1 MLSAPRQ
8 IGALTHHPP
17 SGEITMAYG
26 ETLLTMN
33 GTICT
38 ELVRRTLDDGGAM
51 ATFLV
56 ISNER
61 RFDKE
66 TGTWVDGRKFAVRV
80 KCFRKLAENVLAS
93 LNVGDHVIV
102 SGRLRSTE
110 YEEDGRTRHGLE
122 LDAYALGPN
131 LKNATAQIRRIR
143 GGGLPDLNS
152 ATPAA

>member
-1 MLSAPRQ
+1 
-8 IGALTHHPP
+8 
-17 SGEITMAYG
+17 MAYG
-26 ETLLTMN
+26 ETLLSMN

-38 ELVRRTLDDGGAM
+38 ELVRRTLDDGGAL
-51 ATFLV
+51 ATFMV

-66 TGTWVDGRKFAVRV
+66 TGTWVDGRKFSVRV

-93 LNVGDHVIV
+93 LSVGDPVMV

-110 YEEDGRTRHGLE
+110 YEEDGRTRYGLE
-122 LDAYALGPN
+122 LDAYAVGPN
-131 LKNATAQIRRIR
+131 LKNATAEIRRIR
-143 GGGLPDLNS
+143 GGSLSEFGS